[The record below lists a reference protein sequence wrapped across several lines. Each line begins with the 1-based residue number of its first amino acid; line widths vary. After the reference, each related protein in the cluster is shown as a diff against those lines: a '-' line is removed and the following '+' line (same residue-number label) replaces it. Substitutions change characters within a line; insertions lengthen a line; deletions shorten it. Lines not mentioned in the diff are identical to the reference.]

1 MVLNRGPLDFESS
14 ACGQACPNQLV
25 CHFLQNFKK
34 EVSDEVEF
42 LYIDKHESL
51 LHIDT
56 TVLIGMVKHSQSP
69 QIASSNVFTNSQE
82 RN

>member
-1 MVLNRGPLDFESS
+1 MDFESS
-14 ACGQACPNQLV
+14 ACGQACANQLV
-25 CHFLQNFKK
+25 CNFLQNFKK
-34 EVSDEVEF
+34 EVSDEGEF
-42 LYIDKHESL
+42 LHIDKHESL